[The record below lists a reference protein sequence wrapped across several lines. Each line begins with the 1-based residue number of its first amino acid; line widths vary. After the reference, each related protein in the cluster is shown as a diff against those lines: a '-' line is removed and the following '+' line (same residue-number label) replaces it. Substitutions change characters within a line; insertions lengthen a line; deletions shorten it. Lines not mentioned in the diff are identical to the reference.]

1 MLYYLVVQ
9 CLIVSTYSTLY
20 LQDFQARKSSG
31 YLTLNMDSLSGQ
43 NQLMWKYDERE
54 EYHTADKN
62 SFMTIHCPD
71 FLNRISEFCHFFFLH
86 RQISQINYKRMH
98 SQIILPFFKQTKRIL
113 LTFKN
118 ISILS
123 NCKKKKITLDVHLF
137 LQMKCLSI
145 NSYLLEINSDAEQS
159 WLMDEKTTG

>member
-1 MLYYLVVQ
+1 
-9 CLIVSTYSTLY
+9 
-20 LQDFQARKSSG
+20 
-31 YLTLNMDSLSGQ
+31 
-43 NQLMWKYDERE
+43 MWKYDERE

-62 SFMTIHCPD
+62 SFMTIHRPD
-71 FLNRISEFCHFFFLH
+71 FLNRISEFCHFFFFIDKFPRLMINECILKLYCH
-86 RQISQINYKRMH
+86 SLNRQNA
-98 SQIILPFFKQTKRIL
+98 FL

-123 NCKKKKITLDVHLF
+123 NCKKKKKKKTLDVNLF

>member
-1 MLYYLVVQ
+1 
-9 CLIVSTYSTLY
+9 
-20 LQDFQARKSSG
+20 
-31 YLTLNMDSLSGQ
+31 
-43 NQLMWKYDERE
+43 MWKYDERE

-62 SFMTIHCPD
+62 SFMTIHRPD
-71 FLNRISEFCHFFFLH
+71 FLNRISEFCHFFFFIDKFPRLMINECILKLYCH
-86 RQISQINYKRMH
+86 SLNRQNA
-98 SQIILPFFKQTKRIL
+98 FL

-123 NCKKKKITLDVHLF
+123 NCKKKKKTLDVNLF

-159 WLMDEKTTG
+159 WLMDEKTTGWFFIFIIFCCCCWFFGGFF